1 MPEKKA
7 MFGTKIRIYTIP
19 PVADRAAALAA
30 ATFGGY
36 TLLDGIGGW
45 IGADEALEEEAVRVL
60 EVIVETPGLSKLEDF
75 LVTVTDYARSFDEAA
90 VLVTSEPVRTDMRW
104 TS

>member
-1 MPEKKA
+1 MKKA
-7 MFGTKIRIYTIP
+7 VFGTKIRIYTVP
-19 PVADRAAALAA
+19 AVADRAAALAA
-30 ATFGGY
+30 RAFGGY

-45 IGADEALEEEAVRVL
+45 IDEDEALEEEAVRVL
-60 EVIVETPGLSKLEDF
+60 EVIVETDGLSKLEDF
-75 LVTVTDYARSFDEAA
+75 LCHVDRIAYGLGEAA